1 MLVDKFIAL
10 IKSLVGQDTA
20 LADIIT
26 CNNDDIRFVDN
37 TLIFT
42 ISGLYH
48 LISDTRD
55 MTYIEF
61 RTTLYQGNLNQELG
75 KLGYKVVISDSTG
88 NIDTSWYQ
96 LRPLEV
102 V

>member
-1 MLVDKFIAL
+1 MLVDKFAAL
-10 IKSLVGQDTA
+10 IKSLIGLDSA
-20 LADIIT
+20 LANVVT
-26 CNNDDIRFVDN
+26 ANNDNIHLIDN
-37 TLIFT
+37 TLVFT
-42 ISGLYH
+42 IRGIYPLVCNA
-48 LISDTRD
+48 DD

-61 RTTLYQGNLNQELG
+61 RTGLYQGNLNQELG
-75 KLGYKVVISDSTG
+75 KLGYEVVISDSTG

>member
-1 MLVDKFIAL
+1 MLVDKFTAL

-26 CNNDDIRFVDN
+26 CNNDEIRLIDN
-37 TLIFT
+37 TLVFT
-42 ISGLYH
+42 ISGLYQ
-48 LISDTRD
+48 LISDPRD

-61 RTTLYQGNLNQELG
+61 RTTLYQENLNQELG
-75 KLGYKVVISDSTG
+75 KLGYEVVVSDATG